1 MNHVPH
7 GQFYPNGSLHHI
19 TFASGL
25 LQLLWDTAERFGIRH
40 KTTILNNPEWGIELP
55 NGSWTGFIGELQR
68 NESDVSFTLFYPT
81 NSRNKVAQPTSS
93 VWTEDVVILGAFGND
108 TSQGSSIAASLT
120 VFERD
125 VWITLGVCLL
135 VLGLIMSL
143 APGSPQAFT
152 SRLVQNLLSLTRSMC
167 LQVNHGLPLPSSSR
181 VVVATWWLAMLVFA
195 NVFTGKMKAGLTV
208 RHKSGHR
215 IDSAAQLA
223 AREDVRVYM
232 LRGPAY
238 PLLLALSPNE
248 HDRQV
253 YRKLKPGSLVPYRR
267 LWSAHVLD
275 QVVAGKAVI
284 IGDRTT
290 LLYHASEVCHRY
302 PHHEFYMGKERLFS
316 HPLVVYYNRENV
328 RFLMNAWERRRAQL
342 TEAGVVL
349 KWHGE
354 TVVSSSGGDFSRCP
368 RVDVG
373 EQDTLHF
380 DHLHSVFLLLLTG
393 HGLALAA
400 LVAELPAAAL
410 VNRCG
415 RRNDG
420 SVASRAGKARSLPP
434 QMRRRRGLL
443 VHVRHPD
450 TVIVTD
456 DP

>member
-1 MNHVPH
+1 MVDEMV
-7 GQFYPNGSLHHI
+7 I
-19 TFASGL
+19 
-25 LQLLWDTAERFGIRH
+25 H
-40 KTTILNNPEWGIELP
+40 KTTILNNPEWGIELS

-68 NESDVSFTLFYPT
+68 NESDVSYTLFYPT

-93 VWTEDVVILGAFGND
+93 IWTEDVVILGAFGND

-120 VFERD
+120 VFEPD
-125 VWITLGVCLL
+125 VWIALGVSLL

-143 APGSPQAFT
+143 APGSSQAFA
-152 SRLVQNLLSLTRSMC
+152 SRLGLNLLSLTRSMC
-167 LQVNHGLPLPSSSR
+167 LQVNDGLPRPLSSR
-181 VVVATWWLAMLVFA
+181 VVVATWWLAMLVFS
-195 NVFTGKMKAGLTV
+195 NMFTGKMKAGLTV
-208 RHKSGHR
+208 RHRSGHR
-215 IDSAAQLA
+215 IDSAAELA

-238 PLLLALSPNE
+238 PLLLALSPNM
-248 HDRQV
+248 HDKQV
-253 YRKLKPGSLVPYRR
+253 YRKLKPGSLVPYHR
-267 LWSAHVLD
+267 LWSEHVLD

-316 HPLVVYYNRENV
+316 HPLVIYYNRQNV
-328 RFLMNAWERRRAQL
+328 RFIMNAWERRRARL

-349 KWHGE
+349 KWHGD
-354 TVVSSSGGDFSRCP
+354 TVVSSRGDFSRCP

-373 EQDTLHF
+373 EQATLHF
-380 DHLHSVFLLLLTG
+380 DHLHSLFWLLLIG

-420 SVASRAGKARSLPP
+420 SVASRVEKAQAPPLPP
-434 QMRRRRGLL
+434 PRGRCGRL
-443 VHVRHPD
+443 VVRVRHPASVIVAD
-450 TVIVTD
+450 TVVA
-456 DP
+456 P